1 MSRGTSAGVDRADL
15 AEAFGGVG
23 LEAGVDD
30 QPQRDFGGAVTA
42 TPNAIVDARTA
53 DEVKRVFAVAGELGL
68 PVVAQGTAHSVG
80 GQSLI
85 SGGIILRNR
94 VTEEPEWVSEDEIDV
109 PTGLN
114 WRAIESATRERDRAV
129 PVLTSI
135 LDISAGGTLAVGGYG
150 TATPRRGAQI
160 DHVRGLELV
169 TPSGEAH
176 WCSEAENE
184 ELFRFSLA
192 GVGQLGV
199 ITRVRLRTE
208 PNRPSAELHGYS
220 VPSLSAMAEALEWM
234 GDPDVSLPPYMRAF
248 SYKPDRP
255 GIVLFGRLGK
265 RSPQGEGLSFVEG
278 DSELERVRE
287 ELGSA
292 ETVMPADDVRFL
304 EDQFDSDWVDR
315 YPDHLRL
322 WVDHG
327 FSYDGFRIYCRELE
341 RLARLDTFGKAIRAV
356 YVSVVPNPRGGS
368 GYFPFDIRAPERAA
382 RTFTCGVYCMVPAG
396 DEKALSQARRGLA
409 AAAELSAGVGGRPYI
424 YGFNEMSAASWRRA
438 FGSESVEELQELKA
452 KVDRGRLIPPP
463 WDRIRTESPAADRW
477 PRTRRFRPADA

>member
-1 MSRGTSAGVDRADL
+1 MSRGASAGVGRAEI
-15 AEAFGGVG
+15 AEALSAIG
-23 LEAGVDD
+23 LQSSVNGL
-30 QPQRDFGGAVTA
+30 PQRDFGGVVRA
-42 TPNAIVDARTA
+42 TPSAIVDAHTA
-53 DEVKRVFAVAGELGL
+53 DEVKRVFAVAGELDL
-68 PVVAQGTAHSVG
+68 PVVTQGTAHSVG
-80 GQSLI
+80 GQSLV
-85 SGGIILRNR
+85 SDGIILRNR
-94 VTEEPEWVSEDEIDV
+94 VREEPDWVSEDEIDV
-109 PTGLN
+109 PTGLH
-114 WRAIESATRERDRAV
+114 WRGIESVVRERGRAI
-129 PVLTSI
+129 PVVTSV

-169 TPSGEAH
+169 TPNGETH

-192 GVGQLGV
+192 GAGQLGV

-208 PNRPSAELHGYS
+208 PSRPSAELHGYS

-265 RSPQGEGLSFVEG
+265 RPSEGDGLSFVEG
-278 DSELERVRE
+278 DAELERVRE
-287 ELGSA
+287 RLGPA
-292 ETVMPADDVRFL
+292 ETVMPADDVRLL

-315 YPDHLRL
+315 YPDHFRL
-322 WVDHG
+322 WVDAG
-327 FSYDGFRIYCRELE
+327 FSYDGFRTYCRELE
-341 RLARLDTFGKAIRAV
+341 RLARLGTFGKAIRAV

-368 GYFPFDIRAPERAA
+368 GYFPFDIRAPERTA

-396 DEKALSQARRGLA
+396 DAQALSQARRGLDA
-409 AAAELSAGVGGRPYI
+409 AAQLVAGVGGRPYI
-424 YGFNEMSAASWRRA
+424 YGFNEMGPASWRRA
-438 FGSESVEELQELKA
+438 FGSEAVEQLQDLKA

-463 WDRIRTESPAADRW
+463 WDRIGTESPPPDRW
-477 PRTRRFRPADA
+477 RRTRRFRPTDA